1 MGDMGVNDENFY
13 GNENR
18 EKSKSPFFQKD
29 NLELFVK
36 SMFMVLLSLAIGFL
50 VGAIAVSLP

>member
-1 MGDMGVNDENFY
+1 MGDKGVNNENFY

-29 NLELFVK
+29 NLNLFVK
-36 SMFMVLLSLAIGFL
+36 SMVMVLLSAVIGFL

>member
-1 MGDMGVNDENFY
+1 MGDMGENNENFY

-18 EKSKSPFFQKD
+18 ENFQKD
-29 NLELFVK
+29 NLEPFVK
-36 SMFMVLLSLAIGFL
+36 SMFIVLLSVAIGFL